1 MWDWS
6 QPLVSM
12 HNVRHSSRVS
22 VGPTVE
28 PVSVEELKAHSRVDH
43 NHEDAKI
50 ASYLT
55 AARAMLERDTRR
67 DLCTKTRVLYL
78 DYLPSWIVLDVAP
91 VQAIVSI
98 SYYDSLNVQQTLAS
112 SVYEYD
118 IYAEPAVIKAAKGQT
133 WPTTYDR
140 LSAVAVTY
148 TSGYGAA
155 SAVPEDA
162 KQAIRLLAAHWLE
175 NAEASITGTIS
186 KEIEFSYS
194 ALRDRLLWGNYA

>member
-1 MWDWS
+1 
-6 QPLVSM
+6 M
-12 HNVRHSSRVS
+12 HRVRHTSRVS

-50 ASYLT
+50 ASYLI
-55 AARAMLERDTRR
+55 AARTMLEKDTRR
-67 DLCTKTRVLYL
+67 DFCTKTRVLYL

-98 SYYDSLNVQQTLAS
+98 EYYDALNLQQTLAS
-112 SVYEYD
+112 TTYEYD
-118 IYAEPAVIKAAKGQT
+118 IYAEPAVI
-133 WPTTYDR
+133 TYDR

-148 TSGYGAA
+148 TSGYGAP

-175 NAEASITGTIS
+175 NAEASVIGTIS

-194 ALRDRLLWGNYA
+194 ALCDRLRWGNYA

>member
-1 MWDWS
+1 MWDKA
-6 QPLVSM
+6 QPLESM

-43 NHEDAKI
+43 NHEDQKI
-50 ASYLT
+50 GDYLR
-55 AARAMLERDTRR
+55 AARLLLERDTRR
-67 DLCTKTRVLYL
+67 VFCTQTRILTL

-91 VQAIVSI
+91 IQAIVSI
-98 SYYDSLNVQQTLAS
+98 TYYDSLNAQQTLAS
-112 SVYEYD
+112 TTYESD
-118 IYAEPAVIKAAKGQT
+118 IYAEPALIRPAFGQT

-140 LSAVAVTY
+140 LSAVSVTY
-148 TSGYGAA
+148 TAGYGAA

-175 NAEASITGTIS
+175 NAEASISGTIS

-194 ALRDRLLWGNYA
+194 ALRDRLKWGGYA